1 MSSSEFD
8 PDWLGAR
15 LQANAPLDDAELAA
29 LRSLHATVRP
39 FEPGQYLL
47 REGDRPKQC
56 SFLVSGFVYRH
67 KIVGDGG
74 RQIVAVHLPRDFVDV
89 QQFLL
94 ATADHNVQALTA
106 GALLMVPSEDLIA
119 ISRRHPGIAIALF
132 HQMLIEASI
141 AREWMTNTNRR
152 DSRARTAH
160 LLCELAVRS
169 EAAGLGP
176 RENFSLPMTQEQLG
190 DALGLTAVHVNRT
203 LKALSAEKLIERDRR
218 SVRIIDWPALCYIG
232 DFATSYLHLGGQD

>member
-1 MSSSEFD
+1 MRSAEVD
-8 PDWLGAR
+8 PAWLSQR
-15 LQANAPLDDAELAA
+15 LQASSLLDAAEVAA
-29 LRSLHATVRP
+29 IESLHATMRP

-89 QQFLL
+89 QQWLL
-94 ATADHNVQALTA
+94 TTADHNVQALTA
-106 GALLMVPSEDLIA
+106 GALLMVQSEELFA
-119 ISRRHPGIAIALF
+119 VTRRHPGIAIALF
-132 HQMLIEASI
+132 RQMLVEASI
-141 AREWMTNTNRR
+141 AREWLTNTNRR

-169 EAAGLGP
+169 ETAGLGP
-176 RENFSLPMTQEQLG
+176 RETFSLPMTQEQLG

-203 LKALSAEKLIERDRR
+203 LKALSEEKLIERDRR

-232 DFATSYLHLGGQD
+232 DFATSYLHLGERV